1 MLLIVKFVT
10 NIFRIINNR
19 KLKTPLKS
27 VVDSQGQEMNLKP
40 QKSVKAI
47 KKNSRFF
54 FEIFLVTFSISEY
67 ARSAKCTLKA
77 CSSRRTGFESRLTHS
92 LLIKESREHLI

>member
-27 VVDSQGQEMNLKP
+27 VVDSQGQEMYLKP
-40 QKSVKAI
+40 QKSVKSI

-54 FEIFLVTFSISEY
+54 FEIFLVTLIISER
-67 ARSAKCTLKA
+67 ARSA
-77 CSSRRTGFESRLTHS
+77 
-92 LLIKESREHLI
+92 

>member
-54 FEIFLVTFSISEY
+54 FEIFLVTFSISEH
-67 ARSAKCTLKA
+67 ARSA
-77 CSSRRTGFESRLTHS
+77 
-92 LLIKESREHLI
+92 